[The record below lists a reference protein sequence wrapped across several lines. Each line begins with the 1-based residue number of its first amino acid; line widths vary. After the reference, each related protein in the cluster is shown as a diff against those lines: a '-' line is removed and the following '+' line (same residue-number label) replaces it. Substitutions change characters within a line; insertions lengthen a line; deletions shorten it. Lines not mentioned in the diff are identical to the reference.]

1 MKSGQ
6 KWTNL
11 QGEPLK
17 GTPMFNPTTVVAA
30 AFGDYLAELY
40 LQHFSDRK
48 TEYAGFIGGAARL
61 VLERLGNSDA
71 LYHDAEHTMMVTLV
85 GQQII
90 RGRLIS
96 EALLPEDW
104 VHYTVALLVHDI
116 GYVRGACQG
125 DRDGVVVINAAGE
138 TVTPPRGA
146 SDAVLAPYHV
156 DRGMMYARERFA
168 ASELIDEERI
178 ARAIE
183 FTRFPVPP
191 NPRFAATDSEPAL
204 VRAADLIGQMA
215 DPFYHRKINRLYHEF
230 VEIGLARQLGYE
242 TPMDLVG
249 RRCSPISERR
259 CAISSRRSRASNG
272 SLSFITIYSRSN
284 TGSAILV
291 HSPALRTERQWLNSF
306 KSSRPAL
313 NAIREPRR
321 GFLPAA
327 P

>member
-48 TEYAGFIGGAARL
+48 TEYAAFIGGAARL

-242 TPMDLVG
+242 TPMDLVEQYPEFFWSQVQPYIG
-249 RRCSPISERR
+249 
-259 CAISSRRSRASNG
+259 
-272 SLSFITIYSRSN
+272 T
-284 TGSAILV
+284 
-291 HSPALRTERQWLNSF
+291 ALRYLEQTIEGKQWVAQLYNHLF
-306 KSSRPAL
+306 QVEHRACYLGPFPGPQ
-313 NAIREPRR
+313 N
-321 GFLPAA
+321 
-327 P
+327 